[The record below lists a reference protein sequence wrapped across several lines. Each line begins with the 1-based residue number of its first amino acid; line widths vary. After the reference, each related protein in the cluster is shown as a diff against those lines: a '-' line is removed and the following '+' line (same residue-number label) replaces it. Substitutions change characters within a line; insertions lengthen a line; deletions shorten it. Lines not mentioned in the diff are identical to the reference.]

1 MRAILVDWIIDIHNH
16 YNFEQKTL
24 FNTIYIIDAYL
35 SKNIIET
42 KKLWDELTIELN
54 ELQKILRPSGFDF
67 GFRVIDEI
75 LKFMLVAYKFDGQ
88 EKFDWKRYFDAA
100 IKQKIL
106 PKIHGT
112 EKSLKNTITKLI
124 EFCDDYPTSLEKL
137 EEMEKVLHDQKFVS
151 FIN

>member
-1 MRAILVDWIIDIHNH
+1 M
-16 YNFEQKTL
+16 
-24 FNTIYIIDAYL
+24 
-35 SKNIIET
+35 
-42 KKLWDELTIELN
+42 WDELTIELN